1 MIDQILGHHRILE
14 KLGGR
19 RGVIYKKAE
28 YTRLKCDSRDRAAGV
43 KSRAKR
49 KLKSKIPSFAR
60 RCICSDS
67 AP

>member
-19 RGVIYKKAE
+19 RGVIYKAE